1 MPPSPRG
8 SLRWRLMTAFAL
20 VSVPPVLVLAAAVT
34 MLISRS
40 FERSAARR
48 LDSGLR
54 AAQAR
59 IGELR
64 RRADAQVALVASQDL
79 PAAVPTE
86 EGDLRLADALGQ
98 KRELPALEIV
108 DAANRVVSSRHW
120 PAGYG
125 LEDQDGLFPGD
136 EALRIEKV
144 ARGHGAEERL
154 ALMPAHRARWRG
166 ATVTV
171 RGGPFL
177 DGDLLADLGGT
188 LNAEV
193 GLRDEL
199 RARWIAPPASP
210 LPDWSGPPPGASS
223 RGQVVLGGAPYHWA
237 SADLAPG
244 LSLVVAVPRSDL
256 DVVTGYV
263 RRVTLLISTAALV
276 AALLAALWLSG
287 RIARPVGRV
296 AEAARRV
303 AGGDLDDSVPVTSS
317 DEVGA
322 LAEAFNAMTADLRA
336 SRERAVQAERVAAWR
351 EMARRLAHE
360 LKNPLFPIQLSIETL
375 RRNLDQ
381 QSSHAP
387 TSGPAPREDS
397 VAFATLFRESSDT
410 ILEALGSLRRIVDEF
425 AEFARMPRPEPR
437 PTDVNAV
444 VEKVLA
450 LHRVGAGRVQIET
463 ALEPR
468 LPVIPADPDLLARAI
483 GNLVA
488 NALEAMPQGGALRVR
503 TAAMDGAVRIEV
515 EDNGPGITEEQRT
528 RLFVPYFTTK
538 KGGTGLGL
546 AIVQGIVSDHGGR
559 VEVQSAP
566 GAGTTFTLILPAR
579 SHRHHVNT

>member
-1 MPPSPRG
+1 
-8 SLRWRLMTAFAL
+8 MTAFAL
-20 VSVPPVLVLAAAVT
+20 VSVPPVLLLAAAVT
-34 MLISRS
+34 TLISRS
-40 FERSAARR
+40 FERTAAQR
-48 LDSGLR
+48 LESGLR
-54 AAQAR
+54 AAQTR

-64 RRADAQVALVASQDL
+64 RRADAQVARVATQDL
-79 PAAVPTE
+79 PAVPPTE
-86 EGDLRLADALGQ
+86 DGDLRLADALDQ

-108 DAANRVVSSRHW
+108 DAGNRVVSSRHW

-136 EALRIEKV
+136 AALRIEKV

-154 ALMPAHRARWRG
+154 ALMPAHEARWRG
-166 ATVTV
+166 ANVIV

-177 DGDLLADLGGT
+177 DGDLLAELGAI

-193 GLRDEL
+193 GLRDEV
-199 RARWIAPPASP
+199 RGRWIAPPASP
-210 LPDWSGPPPGASS
+210 LLTWSAAPPAGSS
-223 RGQVVLGGAPYHWA
+223 GGQVVLGGAPYHWA
-237 SADLAPG
+237 SAALGPG
-244 LSLVVAVPRSDL
+244 LSLVAAVPRSEL
-256 DVVTGYV
+256 NVMTGHV
-263 RRVTLLISTAALV
+263 ARVTLLISTAALV
-276 AALLAALWLSG
+276 FALLSALWLSR
-287 RIARPVGRV
+287 RIASPVRRV
-296 AEAARRV
+296 ADAARRV

-375 RRNLDQ
+375 RRNLDH
-381 QSSHAP
+381 QSSGAG
-387 TSGPAPREDS
+387 TSSPALREDGA
-397 VAFATLFRESSDT
+397 AFAELFRESSET
-410 ILEALGSLRRIVDEF
+410 ILEALRSLRRIVDEF

-437 PTDVNAV
+437 PTDVNAT

-450 LHRVGAGRVQIET
+450 LHRASAGPVQIET
-463 ALEPR
+463 ALAPG
-468 LPVIPADPDLLARAI
+468 LPAIPADPDLLARAL

-488 NALEAMPQGGALRVR
+488 NALEAMPKGGALRVR
-503 TAAMDGAVRIEV
+503 TAAKDGAVRIEV
-515 EDNGPGITEEQRT
+515 EDDGPGITEEQRT

-579 SHRHHVNT
+579 GKSVH

>member
-1 MPPSPRG
+1 
-8 SLRWRLMTAFAL
+8 MTAFAL
-20 VSVPPVLVLAAAVT
+20 ASVPPVLLLAAAIT
-34 MLISRS
+34 TRISQG
-40 FERSAARR
+40 FEKTAARR
-48 LDSGLR
+48 LDAGLGVAR
-54 AAQAR
+54 AR
-59 IGELR
+59 IAELR
-64 RRADAQVALVASQDL
+64 RRADAQVERVAAQDL

-86 EGDLRLADALGQ
+86 DGDLHLAETLGQ
-98 KRELPALEIV
+98 KRELPALEVV
-108 DAANRVVSSRHW
+108 DAANRVISSRHW

-125 LEDQDGLFPGD
+125 LEDRDGLFPGD
-136 EALRIEKV
+136 DALRIETV

-154 ALMPAHRARWRG
+154 ALMPAHRATWRG

-177 DGDLLADLGGT
+177 DGDFLADLGEALG
-188 LNAEV
+188 AEV

-199 RARWIAPPASP
+199 RGRWFTRPGSP
-210 LPDWSGPPPGASS
+210 LAAWSAPAVPSS
-223 RGQVVLGGAPYHWA
+223 HGQALLEGTRYQWA
-237 SADLAPG
+237 AAAAGPG
-244 LSLVVAVPRSDL
+244 LALVVAVPGSDL
-256 DVVTGYV
+256 DRLRADVLRFTV
-263 RRVTLLISTAALV
+263 LIGAAALLS
-276 AALLAALWLSG
+276 ALLAALWLSA

-296 AEAARRV
+296 ADAARRV
-303 AGGDLDDSVPVTSS
+303 AGGDLDESVPVTSR

-375 RRNLDQ
+375 RRQLDPPP
-381 QSSHAP
+381 SSAAGSVP
-387 TSGPAPREDS
+387 PPAAQGAD
-397 VAFATLFRESSDT
+397 FAALFRESSDT
-410 ILEALGSLRRIVDEF
+410 ILEALQSLRRIVDEF

-444 VEKVLA
+444 VERVLA
-450 LHRVGAGRVQIET
+450 LHRARAGEVRIET
-463 ALEPR
+463 TLAPN
-468 LPVIPADPDLLARAI
+468 LPEIPADPDLLARAV

-488 NALEAMPQGGALRVR
+488 NALEAMPGGGTLRLC
-503 TAAMDGAVRIEV
+503 TAASDGTVRIEV
-515 EDNGPGITEEQRT
+515 ADDGPGITEEQRT

-559 VEVQSAP
+559 VEVMSTP
-566 GAGTTFTLILPAR
+566 GSGTTFTLILPVRAG
-579 SHRHHVNT
+579 V